1 MKHFGAIF
9 RLINS
14 FMIKY
19 NYSFMILNLL
29 KLLPTFVVGMPVAYI
44 ILRYFFKG
52 SAFFKIGI
60 LWVLNLFFAI
70 TTTSFAIRY
79 PEIFP
84 LWLSTSLGV
93 IVSAGFLSYSGKLLK
108 PLREATKK
116 LDELSAGNLQI
127 DINETYQ
134 NRKDEVGSITKSILL
149 MRDNLLRVVNEIKE
163 SSDILNIE
171 GERINQ
177 TSQLL
182 VESANLQA
190 SNIEE
195 ISSSMQ
201 QMVANIQQNSE
212 NSKHAESL
220 SVKASSDM
228 KKVSDS
234 SELNL
239 NAINSI
245 NEKISVINDIAF
257 QTNILALNAAVE
269 ASRAGSEGRGFS
281 VVASEVRKLAER
293 SKSAAGEI
301 IGSTKSTAEI
311 TNESTTLI
319 NELLPDFNTTMT
331 LVQEI
336 TAASE
341 EQLIGAEQINNA
353 IIQLNEKA
361 QESTVKAELLNAS
374 AGKLNAKAKDL
385 QFAIDFFRV

>member
-1 MKHFGAIF
+1 
-9 RLINS
+9 
-14 FMIKY
+14 
-19 NYSFMILNLL
+19 MILNLL

-44 ILRYFFKG
+44 ILRYFFRG

-127 DINETYQ
+127 DINENYQ
-134 NRKDEVGSITKSILL
+134 NRKDEVGSITKSIIL
-149 MRDNLLRVVNEIKE
+149 MRDNLFRVVNEIKE
-163 SSDILNIE
+163 SSNILNIE

-212 NSKHAESL
+212 NSKQAESL

-245 NEKISVINDIAF
+245 NEKISMINDIAF

-293 SKSAAGEI
+293 SKNAAGEI
-301 IGSTKSTAEI
+301 IGSTKSTSEI

-361 QESTVKAELLNAS
+361 QESTVKAELLNES

-385 QFAIDFFRV
+385 QFAIDFFKV